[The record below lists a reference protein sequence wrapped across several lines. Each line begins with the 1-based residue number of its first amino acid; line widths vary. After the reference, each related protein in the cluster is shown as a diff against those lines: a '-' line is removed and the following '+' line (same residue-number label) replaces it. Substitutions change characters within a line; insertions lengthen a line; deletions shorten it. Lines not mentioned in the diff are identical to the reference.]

1 MAENEGLGT
10 FEDAVSEALADLGE
24 VTPEKPETTLPVVE
38 EEAEVFADE
47 VSEDVVEQP
56 ESEADP
62 EELFDDTDVVTEDV
76 EQPIDLDS
84 LTFEVPGVEGPKS
97 ARELIDGFL
106 RQSDYTRKT
115 QDVARMRQEA
125 EDAIG
130 FWDALRSDPVGVLQ
144 QLSAEAGIIEEGQA
158 PVRKINFSPLKTVE
172 QVEAEVQRRVDEAVG
187 QHPLVQQASA
197 QTAIA
202 AVDSEFRRLETEYET
217 KLGPKSRKAILE
229 KAVQTG
235 TGDLELVFNGMLAA
249 KQRKQAG
256 AQTAKAAA
264 PGRPSGRAVQKEL
277 TEPADSVEGAFER
290 ALIAAG
296 VK

>member
-1 MAENEGLGT
+1 MAENEGLIT

-38 EEAEVFADE
+38 EEAEVFEDE
-47 VSEDVVEQP
+47 VSEEIVEQP

-62 EELFDDTDVVTEDV
+62 EELFDDDDVVTESV

-84 LTFEVPGVEGPKS
+84 LTFEVPGVDEPKS
-97 ARELIDGFL
+97 ARELMDGFL

-115 QDVARMRQEA
+115 QEVARLRQDA

-130 FWDALRSDPVGVLQ
+130 FWEALRSDPVGVLQ

-158 PVRKINFSPLKTVE
+158 PVRKIDFSPLKTADQVE
-172 QVEAEVQRRVDEAVG
+172 QEIQKRVEEAVG
-187 QHPLVQQASA
+187 KHPLVQQASQ
-197 QTAIA
+197 QTAIT
-202 AVDSEFRRLETEYET
+202 AVDNEFKRIEAEYET

-235 TGDLELVFNGMLAA
+235 TGDLELVFNGMLAT

-264 PGRPSGRAVQKEL
+264 PGRPTGRTVQKEIS
-277 TEPADSVEGAFER
+277 EPADSVEAAFER
-290 ALIAAG
+290 SLISLG
-296 VK
+296 IK